1 MLFNCSAV
9 QLIPAFVTERITWIT
24 ERIHERLPEEFGRGW
39 EGCKGTGRG
48 RVLNQVLRWCLAQG
62 LVP

>member
-1 MLFNCSAV
+1 MNCSAV
-9 QLIPAFVTERITWIT
+9 QLIPAFVTEQ
-24 ERIHERLPEEFGRGW
+24 IHERLPEEFGRGW
-39 EGCKGTGRG
+39 EGCKGTGRS